1 MSSLSSNL
9 KLLKVKKPYKQK
21 EIADF
26 VGVTVSTWSNYEVGR
41 SEPKLEDLVKISD
54 FFGITVDTLLKDG
67 NPSDENIFGLKP
79 SNGNEKGNLKGNLI
93 DKLEEETSKMMVQE
107 PGPIYQYAGDSKA
120 LVLVPIK
127 SLEGIYS
134 RINQIEAKLKQ
145 LENNAVKGK

>member
-54 FFGITVDTLLKDG
+54 FFGITVDSLLQDG
-67 NPSDENIFGLKP
+67 NPSDKNKFDPKP

-93 DKLEEETSKMMVQE
+93 DILEEESSMGTMQE
-107 PGPIYQYAGDSKA
+107 PGPIYQYSENAKA